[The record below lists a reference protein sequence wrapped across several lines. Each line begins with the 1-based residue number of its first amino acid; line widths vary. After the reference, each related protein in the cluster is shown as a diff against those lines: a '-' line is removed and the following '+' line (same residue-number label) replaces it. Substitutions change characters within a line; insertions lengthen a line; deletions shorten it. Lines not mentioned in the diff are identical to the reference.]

1 MPLSSTRLTLATLQ
15 HRLLTVVKHRLYN
28 GEYTER
34 SLSRRIGVSQPH
46 MHNVLK
52 GVRGFSTDFGDALLA
67 GLDFSLID
75 LIETHELD
83 VALEQRRKNGL
94 HTRMVP
100 VLRGRL
106 GPGAPFPSWED
117 VIEWFPLPRTTFES
131 SGRLVMVEV
140 GEDAELGPAFD
151 RVEFALLSR
160 DEPCR
165 IALNGRHWYAI
176 QWGGAGL
183 IRQLRK
189 ENQRLVVLGQ
199 STLTGH
205 NGPTHMEL
213 QDSAH
218 LPVVRAQVVWAGRD
232 PRILPSLKRWT

>member
-1 MPLSSTRLTLATLQ
+1 
-15 HRLLTVVKHRLYN
+15 
-28 GEYTER
+28 
-34 SLSRRIGVSQPH
+34 

-67 GLDFSLID
+67 GLDCSLID
-75 LIETHELD
+75 LIETHELGL
-83 VALEQRRKNGL
+83 ALEQRRRDGL

-106 GPGAPFPSWED
+106 GPDAPFPSWED
-117 VIEWFPLPRTTFES
+117 IVEWFPLPQSTFEY
-131 SGRLVMVEV
+131 SGRLVLVEV

-151 RVEFALLSR
+151 RVQFVLLSR

-165 IALNGRHWYAI
+165 IALSGRHWYAI
-176 QWGGAGL
+176 QWDGMGL

-199 STLTGH
+199 STLTGRK
-205 NGPTHMEL
+205 GPTHMEL
-213 QDSAH
+213 QDSAQ
-218 LPVVRAQVVWAGRD
+218 LRVVRAQVVWAGRD
-232 PRILPSLKRWT
+232 PRIARSLKRWT